1 MHYTTI
7 EGSRLHKNNIHN
19 MKKLLLLTLLAAAT
33 VVTGCKKDDKTEGP
47 ALTLNKNKMTLT
59 VSSLE
64 TLTVTAPSAF
74 AADPNLR
81 WVSQSP
87 TVASVGADGQVKG
100 LKPGQALV
108 YGYVEG
114 QNAVRGECLVTVT
127 AAALALTE
135 HTMVA
140 NAGELLDIEFQYSS
154 PMTTS
159 WNVGLLQSDT
169 SSIMKILKLATDP
182 NALTAGKPANYD
194 PATGKGKFKVVG
206 VSPGDMWLK
215 VFNAAAN
222 PKGKATGPA
231 IDSVLITIKPVA
243 VTSFDFDAKCPDQIA
258 MGDDTQKVLVEILPK
273 AADYRVIY
281 YKSLNTNVLTVN
293 AAGKITPVAVGTA
306 AVIAQTDDG
315 QIIRKN
321 IDIIEGVANEFG
333 FTEDVF
339 NVTAGSKVKLSI
351 NTKPA
356 GVEAIINVRVDNNG
370 YQGSP
375 LSTIGVSQSGVD
387 GSFSAI
393 ALYGTS
399 GTGSAQVIATT
410 TNSDGDVIADT
421 CIVNVNAL
429 SPALVLLKAAY
440 YGDNLGTETFVT
452 AYLNN
457 YSNLPVTLRKATLFI
472 AKGTVVAAG
481 DTLTSNKVVEVLD
494 NLNINTPASVG
505 VSKVSFAKVPSV
517 PAQRKGYKV
526 TYVFQAGS
534 ATYTLTQAVVAGNG
548 ASFVGKK

>member
-1 MHYTTI
+1 
-7 EGSRLHKNNIHN
+7 

-457 YSNLPVTLRKATLFI
+457 YSNLPVTLQKATLFI

-494 NLNINTPASVG
+494 NLNINTPAQIG
-505 VSKVSFAKVPSV
+505 VSKVSFAKVPAV